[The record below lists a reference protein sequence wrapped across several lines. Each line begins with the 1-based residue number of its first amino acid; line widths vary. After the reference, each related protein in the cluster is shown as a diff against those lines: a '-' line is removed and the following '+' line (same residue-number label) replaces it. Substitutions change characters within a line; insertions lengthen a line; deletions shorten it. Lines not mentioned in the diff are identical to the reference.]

1 MRINTVIVL
10 MFVAAA
16 TYAQTSTVENFQ
28 KLDWLRGD
36 WVRTNQKP
44 GRSGFETWKSTG
56 PTTMIGRGV
65 TLKGSDTT
73 FIEKIRIESR
83 DGKIFYVADV
93 PENRSE
99 VWFEFT
105 ELTETGF
112 VCENPK
118 HDFPK
123 KISYSVNGVNLKAT
137 ISGDGKSIDYLFT
150 KQ

>member
-1 MRINTVIVL
+1 MRINSVIVL
-10 MFVAAA
+10 MFFSAA

-44 GRSGFETWKSTG
+44 GRSGFETWKSAG

-123 KISYSVNGVNLKAT
+123 KISYSVNGDNLKAT